1 MKKSKLEVRN
11 FSYRCT
17 VRSRGAYCPTAS
29 TSGFSRLFRI
39 EVRPG
44 AGSQFFPEAHARESD
59 ENGGVVCGAYHSTNF
74 GVASECGWICC
85 VDSLK
90 IL

>member
-1 MKKSKLEVRN
+1 MV
-11 FSYRCT
+11 
-17 VRSRGAYCPTAS
+17 TAS

-44 AGSQFFPEAHARESD
+44 AGSQFFPRAHARESN

-74 GVASECGWICC
+74 SAASVW
-85 VDSLK
+85 VDL
-90 IL
+90 LC